1 MRNNLSTESPFSWPE
16 QTDHRSER
24 RPDSHRTIERMSVY
38 HDNTQIP
45 DTVPCM
51 ISRFFSIASRP
62 QGLNAELHTGTY
74 ILCWWTTL
82 LSLHF
87 QHAHSNMFRIITNPM
102 CLLHTVCLSVSDM
115 ANTLL
120 SRPHR
125 LVYWFALHRFSWP
138 ARLHSLPSLCASLGV
153 S

>member
-1 MRNNLSTESPFSWPE
+1 MPVHRVLMNSSTCAEILRFFCNFLADLAHAVDVVREQRCCSKSCRTNTFGNLLREDFYSPENQLSTESPFSWPE
-16 QTDHRSER
+16 QTDHRSKR

-74 ILCWWTTL
+74 ILC
-82 LSLHF
+82 
-87 QHAHSNMFRIITNPM
+87 
-102 CLLHTVCLSVSDM
+102 
-115 ANTLL
+115 
-120 SRPHR
+120 
-125 LVYWFALHRFSWP
+125 
-138 ARLHSLPSLCASLGV
+138 
-153 S
+153 